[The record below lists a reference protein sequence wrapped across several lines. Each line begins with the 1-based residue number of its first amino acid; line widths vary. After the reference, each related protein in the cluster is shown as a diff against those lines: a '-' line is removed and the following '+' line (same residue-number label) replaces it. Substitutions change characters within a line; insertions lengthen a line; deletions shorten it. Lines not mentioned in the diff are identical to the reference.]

1 VPATD
6 SGAST
11 TSRLTSVWIA
21 TVGALDAFVRGSE
34 RRIDLAGVDGRVFV
48 NNASLGAYAKTVQS
62 ADYRDATAE
71 TVARMV
77 PDPYRPLS
85 PGTNGTRDAL
95 DTHVLSIIAV
105 RAVKPRELVT
115 LLPPEPPAQALG
127 AGVARLLGA
136 GVHGRRRRASRLPSM
151 ASPPSSIRRSSSRR
165 FQRRCVCGAGPPTCF
180 ASAKTTLPARST
192 EGLVPFPAA
201 ERAS

>member
-1 VPATD
+1 VPAAD
-6 SGAST
+6 SGAAT

-34 RRIDLAGVDGRVFV
+34 RRIDLAGVDGRMFV
-48 NNASLGAYAKTVQS
+48 NNASLGVYAKIVQS

-77 PDPYRPLS
+77 PDLFPIRGEPFDLRFTPAWRHLLGRRRAAAGLQEPVPPPR

-105 RAVKPRELVT
+105 RAVKPR
-115 LLPPEPPAQALG
+115 
-127 AGVARLLGA
+127 
-136 GVHGRRRRASRLPSM
+136 
-151 ASPPSSIRRSSSRR
+151 
-165 FQRRCVCGAGPPTCF
+165 
-180 ASAKTTLPARST
+180 
-192 EGLVPFPAA
+192 
-201 ERAS
+201 